1 MQVYGYS
8 YEIEAILG
16 DAAGDV
22 ELNLERVLDAK
33 SVSFARVL
41 VLAPR
46 RLRPFSPQSMIEDVR
61 HTMLCQPLGSL
72 RIAPARSEI
81 TALL

>member
-1 MQVYGYS
+1 MQVYGYP
-8 YEIEAILG
+8 YQVEAVLG
-16 DAAGDV
+16 DAASDV
-22 ELNLERVLDAK
+22 ELDLERVLDAK
-33 SVSFARVL
+33 SVAFARVL
-41 VLAPR
+41 VLTPR
-46 RLRPFSPQSMIEDVR
+46 RLRPFSPQSMTEDVK